1 MSKQVDKVCGR
12 QVKKE
17 GRGGRGGWGY
27 GGGGYRGRTPF
38 VSKAFKY
45 PIVEIASDTFNTGQ
59 SKFAAQFTQSR
70 KNIAS
75 YIQRSVGKEAYL
87 VAQTIRT
94 RVLQTIDLPPPV
106 PANDPD
112 ADDLTIVRVEVVRAV
127 AKRHIAL
134 NQDLKK
140 GLSTVYDQCSQD
152 VRDKLESSDGWETV
166 QTDQSLHE
174 LILKIERICVGFDN
188 HKQEVYNLVQAM
200 KTLFLYN
207 QTEK

>member
-1 MSKQVDKVCGR
+1 MIQQVDIDRGS
-12 QVKKE
+12 QVKRE
-17 GRGGRGGWGY
+17 GRGGRGGRGY
-27 GGGGYRGRTPF
+27 GDRGYRGRTPF

-45 PIVEIASDTFNTGQ
+45 PIIEIASDTFNTVQ
-59 SKFAAQFTQSR
+59 SKLAAQFTQSR

-87 VAQTIRT
+87 VAETIRT
-94 RVLQTIDLPPPV
+94 GVLQTIALPPPV
-106 PANDPD
+106 PANDRD
-112 ADDLTIVRVEVVRAV
+112 ADDLIIVREVVRAV
-127 AKRHIAL
+127 AKRCITI

-140 GLSTVYDQCSQD
+140 GFATVYDQCSQE

-166 QTDQSLHE
+166 QTNQSLHK

-200 KTLFLYN
+200 KNSSSTPK
-207 QTEK
+207 Q